1 LQDLLFFLKK
11 ATGQY
16 RYLLNLLILEYQQ
29 LSLVVVVA
37 QKLAI
42 LNFITMNT
50 IRVNMTKY
58 KNKYTQ
64 NGKEKSLD
72 ELAKTIVENAKD
84 SAFEKYWVQPQEEVV
99 EVEVD
104 KSEIGSHIVKIA
116 DLYGDVS
123 AVKAVTVVNKQFN
136 TAYTISD
143 IRRIWSIIDAE
154 MEGHG

>member
-1 LQDLLFFLKK
+1 
-11 ATGQY
+11 
-16 RYLLNLLILEYQQ
+16 
-29 LSLVVVVA
+29 
-37 QKLAI
+37 
-42 LNFITMNT
+42 
-50 IRVNMTKY
+50 MTKY

-154 MEGHG
+154 WKARLEAQNSEEV